1 MEAPFPFRSVGGN
14 FLWREKTP
22 QQQQGRT
29 TEQTQKTDKQTG
41 TMVGRPDV
49 EVIGLSLRKLA
60 YIFNTRLKHL
70 ETLERRLKNFETLF
84 RTSDLEFVVATTKN
98 RQNSGRRTN

>member
-1 MEAPFPFRSVGGN
+1 
-14 FLWREKTP
+14 
-22 QQQQGRT
+22 
-29 TEQTQKTDKQTG
+29 
-41 TMVGRPDV
+41 MVGRPDV

-70 ETLERRLKNFETLF
+70 ETLERRLKNFETHF